1 MITSK
6 TNPKI
11 KNLVKLQKAS
21 ERREQ
26 NRILIEGQREIER
39 AQACGFEIEQ
49 LYVCEPLLR
58 EPVKVKAAFTE
69 TVTEEVFDK
78 IAYREGSDGL
88 LAVAIPKYKSLNEFK
103 PKKDALIIVLETV
116 EKPGNLGAVMRT
128 ADAAGVDAVI
138 VADPAT
144 DLYNP
149 NAIRASIGCIFSVP
163 VYACSTEE
171 CIKWLKQ
178 NGITLGRGCRPKHH
192 HPHERHRRL
201 AQRVGHHGHCHLR
214 GCPPKEK
221 EMKKD
226 YFLLHLS
233 VFIAGFTGVLG
244 RLITLDSAI
253 LVWWRMATAALIM
266 WAFLLITKQLNNYK
280 LNNLLQMGGV
290 GMLLCLHW
298 VFFYASIKASNVSIG
313 VVCFSLVGFFTALF
327 EPIINRHR
335 FSGREFLFSLLT
347 ILGIYLIFQFDAR
360 YRLGIVLGVVSSA
373 LYALFAIANQR
384 VGKHY
389 EAKNMLLWEMVGGLI
404 GLTCLLPLY
413 NIFIPV
419 GQLYPVGMD
428 YAYLAFMVVVCTIGL
443 CLLQIIVL
451 QRIPAFTVNLTYNLE
466 PVYSIILS
474 MFIFSEYKELNFSFC
489 IGIALIIISVVLQTW
504 SEIRRRKVIT

>member
-1 MITSK
+1 
-6 TNPKI
+6 
-11 KNLVKLQKAS
+11 
-21 ERREQ
+21 
-26 NRILIEGQREIER
+26 
-39 AQACGFEIEQ
+39 
-49 LYVCEPLLR
+49 
-58 EPVKVKAAFTE
+58 
-69 TVTEEVFDK
+69 
-78 IAYREGSDGL
+78 
-88 LAVAIPKYKSLNEFK
+88 
-103 PKKDALIIVLETV
+103 
-116 EKPGNLGAVMRT
+116 
-128 ADAAGVDAVI
+128 
-138 VADPAT
+138 
-144 DLYNP
+144 
-149 NAIRASIGCIFSVP
+149 
-163 VYACSTEE
+163 
-171 CIKWLKQ
+171 
-178 NGITLGRGCRPKHH
+178 
-192 HPHERHRRL
+192 
-201 AQRVGHHGHCHLR
+201 
-214 GCPPKEK
+214 
-221 EMKKD
+221 MKKD

-253 LVWWRMATAALIM
+253 LVWWRMAAAAVIM
-266 WAFLLITKQLNNYK
+266 WVYLRVSKRRGADASGADAFDASLQRYK
-280 LNNLLQMGGV
+280 FKDILQMGGV

-327 EPIINRHR
+327 EPIINKHK

-347 ILGIYLIFQFDAR
+347 ILGIYLIFQFDSR

-373 LYALFAIANQR
+373 LYALFAIVNQR

-413 NIFIPV
+413 NAFIPV
-419 GQLYPVGMD
+419 GRLYPVGMD

-451 QRIPAFTVNLTYNLE
+451 QKIPAFTVNLTYNLE

-489 IGIALIIISVVLQTW
+489 IGIALIIISVVLQTL
-504 SEIRRRKVIT
+504 SEIKRRQKI

>member
-1 MITSK
+1 
-6 TNPKI
+6 
-11 KNLVKLQKAS
+11 
-21 ERREQ
+21 
-26 NRILIEGQREIER
+26 
-39 AQACGFEIEQ
+39 
-49 LYVCEPLLR
+49 
-58 EPVKVKAAFTE
+58 
-69 TVTEEVFDK
+69 
-78 IAYREGSDGL
+78 
-88 LAVAIPKYKSLNEFK
+88 
-103 PKKDALIIVLETV
+103 
-116 EKPGNLGAVMRT
+116 
-128 ADAAGVDAVI
+128 
-138 VADPAT
+138 
-144 DLYNP
+144 
-149 NAIRASIGCIFSVP
+149 
-163 VYACSTEE
+163 
-171 CIKWLKQ
+171 
-178 NGITLGRGCRPKHH
+178 
-192 HPHERHRRL
+192 
-201 AQRVGHHGHCHLR
+201 
-214 GCPPKEK
+214 
-221 EMKKD
+221 MKKD

-253 LVWWRMATAALIM
+253 LVWWRMAAAALLM
-266 WAFLLITKQLNNYK
+266 FLYLRFIETHGHASLQRYK
-280 LNNLLQMGGV
+280 FRDILQMGGV

-327 EPIINRHR
+327 EPIINKHK
-335 FSGREFLFSLLT
+335 FSSREFLFSLLT
-347 ILGIYLIFQFDAR
+347 ILGIYLIFQFDSR

-413 NIFIPV
+413 NMFNPV
-419 GQLYPVGMD
+419 GRLYPVGMD
-428 YAYLAFMVVVCTIGL
+428 YAYLAFMVVICTIGL

-451 QRIPAFTVNLTYNLE
+451 QKIPAFTVNLTYNLE

-504 SEIRRRKVIT
+504 SEIKKQKVKA